1 MKPIKKSKTVKPKS
15 GVSLPKV
22 NKVTGFKISK
32 HCYIS
37 QKFYR
42 IDPKTKKPYKAGLF
56 YATLLH
62 PGTSLCQ
69 IGIGF
74 SLCNRHAGDR
84 YNFIKGKH
92 DKKLDI
98 TTAVRRAYR
107 WSKYAHAHIGSVKGF
122 PYNNINFVLIPT
134 FAVIPLLN
142 FLLRCELYFWKNGS
156 KYEFPMWE
164 VQLKDGTFNCISNK
178 NGNYVNLNKII
189 NWYKHNKFGS
199 PDFNLKRH
207 V

>member
-15 GVSLPKV
+15 GISPHKV
-22 NKVTGFKISK
+22 KIAKSK
-32 HCYIS
+32 SPIYSIS

-42 IDPKTKKPYKAGLF
+42 IDPRTKQPYKAGVF
-56 YATLLH
+56 YAALLH
-62 PGTSLCQ
+62 PGTSACQ

-84 YNFIKGKH
+84 YNFIKGKQ

-98 TTAVRRAYR
+98 RTAMRRASR
-107 WSKYAHAHIGSVKGF
+107 WKSYQHAHIGSVKGF

-142 FLLRCELYFWKNGS
+142 FLLRCELYFWKNGTM
-156 KYEFPMWE
+156 YEFPMWA
-164 VQLKDGTFNCISNK
+164 VQLKEGTFNYKDGRNVK
-178 NGNYVNLNKII
+178 YVNVNKIL
-189 NWYKHNKFGS
+189 NWYKHNRFHS
-199 PDFNLKRH
+199 QEQPILKRH